1 MKPRA
6 TFYNSIYDDPSELGE
21 VVGSREVV
29 YLSPDADDEILE
41 FDPETVYI
49 IGGLVDGT
57 INSMQTRNKA
67 KSLNIKSAR
76 LPLDEFRKK
85 YSSFRPCL
93 NITTVFEIIDKFY
106 SYRDIS
112 RAIDESI
119 PLRFKT
125 GKTKYSNQK
134 KRQQISDS

>member
-1 MKPRA
+1 
-6 TFYNSIYDDPSELGE
+6 
-21 VVGSREVV
+21 VGSRELV
-29 YLSPDADDEILE
+29 YLSPDADEEIFH

-93 NITTVFEIIDKFY
+93 NITTVFEIIEKY
-106 SYRDIS
+106 HHHKDIIK
-112 RAIDESI
+112 AIDDSI

-134 KRQQISDS
+134 KRETAQNFEPNSQNVEEEKPEN

>member
-1 MKPRA
+1 MGGR
-6 TFYNSIYDDPSELGE
+6 EL
-21 VVGSREVV
+21 V
-29 YLSPDADDEILE
+29 YLSPDADEEILE
-41 FDPETVYI
+41 FNPETVYI

-67 KSLNIKSAR
+67 KSMNIRSVK

-93 NITTVFEIIDKFY
+93 NITTVFEIIEKFY
-106 SYRDIS
+106 RYKDIF

-125 GKTKYSNQK
+125 GKTKYSNQRK
-134 KRQQISDS
+134 KLAEKETVQNPSKISEGIN

>member
-1 MKPRA
+1 
-6 TFYNSIYDDPSELGE
+6 
-21 VVGSREVV
+21 
-29 YLSPDADDEILE
+29 
-41 FDPETVYI
+41 
-49 IGGLVDGT
+49 
-57 INSMQTRNKA
+57 MQTRNKA

-93 NITTVFEIIDKFY
+93 NITTVFEIIEKYHHDK
-106 SYRDIS
+106 DIIK
-112 RAIDESI
+112 AIDDSI

-134 KRQQISDS
+134 KRETAQNFEPNSQNVEEEKPEN

>member
-1 MKPRA
+1 M
-6 TFYNSIYDDPSELGE
+6 
-21 VVGSREVV
+21 GSRELV
-29 YLSPDADDEILE
+29 YLSPDADEEI
-41 FDPETVYI
+41 FNFNPDTVYI

-76 LPLDEFRKK
+76 LPLDDFRKM

-93 NITTVFEIIDKFY
+93 NITTVFEIIEKYYHDK
-106 SYRDIS
+106 DIIK
-112 RAIDESI
+112 AIDDSI

-134 KRQQISDS
+134 KRQAAQNLQPKNENPEKEKIEN